1 MSEYVRSILSQEQE
15 ESLVAAITRAE
26 LLTSG
31 ELRIHIEK
39 STGKKDPQLRAKE
52 VFAKLGMHATAEK
65 NGVLFYLAVE
75 DRSLAIWGGE
85 GIDEKVPDGFW
96 NEIVEAVIAEF
107 KQAHFSAGLIK
118 GVEMAGAALGQFF
131 PRKDDDVD
139 ELSNE
144 ISKG

>member
-1 MSEYVRSILSQEQE
+1 MSDYVRSILSREQEQ
-15 ESLVAAITRAE
+15 SLVAAITRAE

-96 NEIVEAVIAEF
+96 NEIVGAVIAEF
-107 KQAHFSAGLIK
+107 KQAHFSKGLIK
-118 GVEMAGAALGQFF
+118 GVEMAGAALSQFF
-131 PRKDDDVD
+131 PRKEDDVD